1 MGQLVT
7 DGRLKVTAVG
17 DEVNDLPGSRKL
29 RRAELLASKAAIEQ
43 LTREDAEALS
53 IDSVE
58 TGGYATVGEPPVAG
72 EKATRD
78 AASSRSRT
86 SERAGA

>member
-17 DEVNDLPGSRKL
+17 DEVNKCARIQET
-29 RRAELLASKAAIEQ
+29 AELLASKAVIEQ

>member
-1 MGQLVT
+1 V
-7 DGRLKVTAVG
+7 
-17 DEVNDLPGSRKL
+17 
-29 RRAELLASKAAIEQ
+29 IEQ